1 MELLFKPKEKLYLPI
16 DVIYGLP
23 RVLRG
28 AKRAKIAKTTHNA
41 AILCRVHAR
50 RERTV
55 VITWHS
61 LFEPR
66 FKPISGVLHESLQE

>member
-1 MELLFKPKEKLYLPI
+1 MKLLFKPEEQLYFPT

-23 RVLRG
+23 RVFRG
-28 AKRAKIAKTTHNA
+28 AKRAKIATTTHNA
-41 AILCRVHAR
+41 AILSRVHAR

-55 VITWHS
+55 EITWHS

-66 FKPISGVLHESLQE
+66 FKPISGVLYESL